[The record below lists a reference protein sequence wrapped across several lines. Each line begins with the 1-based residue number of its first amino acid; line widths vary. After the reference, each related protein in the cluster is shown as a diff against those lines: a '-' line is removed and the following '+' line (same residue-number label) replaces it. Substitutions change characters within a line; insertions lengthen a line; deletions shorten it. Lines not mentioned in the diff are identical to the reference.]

1 MLAAMMDF
9 RLSLRTVEGM
19 SAFIGKLL
27 SVVSPLGGR
36 GFSGVKRRL
45 SRRKTLTTQLSV

>member
-1 MLAAMMDF
+1 MMDF

-27 SVVSPLGGR
+27 SVVSPR
-36 GFSGVKRRL
+36 GVPRVPGEAAVESWKDVDDT
-45 SRRKTLTTQLSV
+45 TLRIV